1 VLGAYGTA
9 DPGSSKAAF
18 DSDIRIAQFLGRVWH
33 PVLRSRRQSLWIT
46 GTFDYRNFRE
56 QQFDDTVISD
66 RLRTLRAAATYALA
80 DRFNGDNQVRL
91 ELSQGL
97 DILGASDEG
106 AADLSRADGQSVFTK
121 LSGTVIRLQKI
132 TDRIA
137 LQLGVAGQWSAD
149 PLLSYEEFSLGGE
162 QFGRAY
168 DYGEVTGDDGVA
180 GSGELR
186 YGDSTRWPWLSEYQV
201 YGFYDIGAVWNETP
215 GGGTT
220 RDSLASAGAGLRLF
234 LTSRLRA
241 SFEAAKPLTRMV
253 QTTDDE
259 DWRFF
264 FSAGVTY

>member
-1 VLGAYGTA
+1 MQA
-9 DPGSSKAAF
+9 
-18 DSDIRIAQFLGRVWH
+18 
-33 PVLRSRRQSLWIT
+33 
-46 GTFDYRNFRE
+46 
-56 QQFDDTVISD
+56 
-66 RLRTLRAAATYALA
+66 
-80 DRFNGDNQVRL
+80 
-91 ELSQGL
+91 
-97 DILGASDEG
+97 
-106 AADLSRADGQSVFTK
+106 
-121 LSGTVIRLQKI
+121 
-132 TDRIA
+132 
-137 LQLGVAGQWSAD
+137 QLGVAGQWSAD

-186 YGDSTRWPWLSEYQV
+186 YCDSTRWPWLSEYQV